1 MPPIYPWI
9 LLRRCRDRCQATSAL
24 DAESEAAVQEA
35 LDRAAVGRTVL
46 CIAHRLS
53 TVQNSDEVVVLQHG
67 AIAERGTHEEL
78 LSLGMPLRLHFKI
91 RSCWSLYIP
100 GSCFLPFAK
109 GRNVQACQASPA
121 SILSL

>member
-1 MPPIYPWI
+1 M
-9 LLRRCRDRCQATSAL
+9 
-24 DAESEAAVQEA
+24 QEA

-78 LSLGMPLRLHFKI
+78 LEQGAVLYRPKVLQYLHDGVSL
-91 RSCWSLYIP
+91 S
-100 GSCFLPFAK
+100 
-109 GRNVQACQASPA
+109 
-121 SILSL
+121 